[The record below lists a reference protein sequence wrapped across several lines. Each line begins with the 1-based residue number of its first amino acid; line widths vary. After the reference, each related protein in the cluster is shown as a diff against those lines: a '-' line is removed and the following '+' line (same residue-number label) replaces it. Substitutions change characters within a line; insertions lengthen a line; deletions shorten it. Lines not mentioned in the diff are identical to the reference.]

1 MRYNI
6 VYSAEARQDL
16 RNIYQYIAY
25 ELLESGVASA
35 QVDRIMKAVRAL
47 DEMPMRHRLY
57 EEEPWYSKGLRFVPV
72 DNYVVF
78 YLPIENEAVVNV
90 VRIMYGGRDIR
101 KQLIEL

>member
-25 ELLESGVASA
+25 ELLEPGIAGA
-35 QVDRIMKAVRAL
+35 QVDRIMKTIRSL

-57 EEEPWYSKGLRFVPV
+57 EEEPWYSRGLRFVPV
-72 DNYVVF
+72 DNYIAF
-78 YLPIENEAVVNV
+78 YLPVESDAVVNV

-101 KQLIEL
+101 KQLTES

>member
-25 ELLESGVASA
+25 ELLEPGVASA

>member
-35 QVDRIMKAVRAL
+35 QVDRIMKAV
-47 DEMPMRHRLY
+47 
-57 EEEPWYSKGLRFVPV
+57 
-72 DNYVVF
+72 
-78 YLPIENEAVVNV
+78 VNV